1 MSPNVGKAASLRLDR
16 HLNADFREDGGAA
29 LAVSPALAIDQER
42 IARFCLSADTALTQD
57 LIILCGAIWW
67 ADRKVTRKRATAWA
81 RRLELTVPVFEPAT
95 LTAAAP
101 ALARLLRYL
110 TGDEWIIG
118 FEARCDTPMR
128 VQGLPFAGARPAAVM
143 PFSDGLDSFAQY
155 LLLRAEHPGAEI
167 WRVRTTTRNTKKS
180 DERLMRV
187 PLSVLGIE
195 HPEPSYR
202 TRAFVFL
209 LFAALAASASGAN
222 LVVVAENGQGSLAP
236 SLLPFANEWPFR
248 STHPVF
254 VRRLEEFLRPLLPAP
269 VKFVQPQLW
278 RTKGE
283 VLVLMAERA
292 GDGALAW
299 AGTQSCSNNH
309 YHKFRTAGCGFCGG
323 CLLRRVSAHAAGLDT
338 SGDAYGF
345 DAVSTS
351 LTLQDRR
358 GERRFS
364 DNEADI
370 LRHSLRSMREF
381 AELVA
386 RADALTRLQGECK
399 DIDPEAS
406 DAALTRLKRLG
417 EAHRREVSAYAESLP
432 PGAVLRAMAA

>member
-1 MSPNVGKAASLRLDR
+1 MNAHAGKAASVHVDR
-16 HLNADFREDGGAA
+16 QLGARFSEDGGAA
-29 LAVSPALAIDQER
+29 LAVSPALAIDQES

-57 LIILCGAIWW
+57 LIMLCGAIWW

-81 RRLELTVPVFEPAT
+81 RRLELTVPAFEHKA
-95 LTAAAP
+95 LAVAAP
-101 ALARLLRYL
+101 TLARVLRYL
-110 TGDEWIIG
+110 TGDDWIIN
-118 FEARCDTPMR
+118 FEARSDMPMR
-128 VQGLPFAGARPAAVM
+128 VQGLPFAGPKPAAVM

-155 LLLRAEHPGAEI
+155 LLLRAEHPDAEI
-167 WRVRTTTRNTKKS
+167 WRVRTTTRNKKKS
-180 DERLMRV
+180 DEKLLHV
-187 PLSVLGIE
+187 PLSVLGID

-202 TRAFVFL
+202 TRAFVFF

-222 LVVVAENGQGSLAP
+222 LVVIAENGQGSLAP
-236 SLLPFANEWPFR
+236 SLMPFANEWPFR

-254 VRRLEEFLRPLLPAP
+254 VRRLEDWLAALLPAP

-283 VLVLMAERA
+283 VLALMAEAA
-292 GDGALAW
+292 GSDAAAW

-309 YHKFRTAGCGFCGG
+309 RHLFGAGGCGFCGG
-323 CLLRRVSAHAAGLDT
+323 CVLRRASAHAASLDA

-345 DAVSTS
+345 DAASTS

-358 GERRFS
+358 GQRRFS

-381 AELVA
+381 TELSGCS
-386 RADALTRLQGECK
+386 DLTRLQGECM
-399 DIDPEAS
+399 DIEPAAP
-406 DAALTRLKRLG
+406 DAALKRLMRLA
-417 EAHRREVSAYAESLP
+417 EAHRREVNAYAATLP
-432 PGAVLRAMAA
+432 QAAVLRAMAA